1 MHASPLMRF
10 DPRRTRHGSRQPSAS
25 TPTQRRKVV
34 QMSRPGVPA
43 VGLVRTYRRSWL
55 RLDALAAVTVWAL
68 LVPQALAYAQL
79 AQVDAVVGLYA
90 AMGAA
95 VGYVLLGGV
104 RSMNVGPE
112 ATVALLTASVVAPL
126 AAGDP
131 VRHLALAG
139 ALALVAGG
147 WLILAG
153 IIGLGFVTRFLS
165 RPLLLGYVAGSA
177 LVMIVS
183 QLDSLIGV
191 KLEAEDD
198 TLAEL
203 AETIRRLGETD
214 LTTLVVGLGVI
225 GVVLLVRRID
235 RRLPAYLVAVVAAIA
250 VSAIADLADKG
261 VAVVGTIEPGLP
273 AMGLPAVGLADLASL
288 AGPALAIAL
297 LIYADSGVTGQVLG
311 RRGGYA
317 VDGNQEFLGLGA
329 ANIGAALTG
338 GFPVNGSQSRSF
350 TAADVGAKSQAM
362 NVGVLALVILTLL
375 LLTPLFAPLPKSAL
389 AGVIIVVAFG
399 LLDPLAFRELA
410 RVDRRE
416 VALALLTA
424 AIVVAVG
431 MVAGVLVTVVLSLF
445 LVAIRA
451 SQPRRTFLVRVPGTD
466 SFRGVE
472 SVAESSTAP
481 GLVIYRF
488 DAPLFFANAQLL
500 SDDVTAALAEGV
512 AAAPVRWVVLDAESI
527 GDVDS
532 TGAAVLADLA
542 DDLRNRGITFAL
554 ARLKA
559 PVAVYLARAGVME
572 KVGAERVY
580 VEVDDAVAAFEASD
594 IAVAP
599 AANSR

>member
-1 MHASPLMRF
+1 MSGAS
-10 DPRRTRHGSRQPSAS
+10 GG
-25 TPTQRRKVV
+25 
-34 QMSRPGVPA
+34 RPGIPGIQLA
-43 VGLVRTYRRSWL
+43 RTYQRSWL
-55 RLDALAAVTVWAL
+55 RPDLLAAVTVWAL

-79 AQVDAVVGLYA
+79 AKVDPVVGLYA

-131 VRHLALAG
+131 VRYLALAG
-139 ALALVAGG
+139 ALAIVAGG
-147 WLILAG
+147 WLVLAG

-177 LVMIVS
+177 IVMIVS
-183 QLDSLIGV
+183 QLDSLIGI
-191 KLEAEDD
+191 KLVAEDD

-203 AETIRRLGETD
+203 AETLRRLGETNM
-214 LTTLVVGLGVI
+214 TTLLVGLGVI
-225 GVVLLVRRID
+225 GIVLLMRRID
-235 RRLPAYLVAVVAAIA
+235 RRIPAYLVAVLAAIA
-250 VSAIADLADKG
+250 VSVIADLAAKG
-261 VAVVGTIEPGLP
+261 VAVVEAIEPGLP
-273 AMGLPAVGLADLASL
+273 ALGLPTVGLADLASL

-329 ANIGAALTG
+329 ANIGSALTG

-362 NVGVLALVILTLL
+362 NVGVLALVVLTLL
-375 LLTPLFAPLPKSAL
+375 FLTPLFAPLPKSAL

-399 LLDPLAFRELA
+399 LLEPAAFRDLS

-416 VALALLTA
+416 VVLALVAA

-451 SQPRRTFLVRVPGTD
+451 SQPRRTFLARVPGTD
-466 SFRGVE
+466 SFRSVD
-472 SVAESSTAP
+472 SVADGSAEP
-481 GLVIYRF
+481 GLVVYRF

-500 SDDVTAALAEGV
+500 ADDVLAAVADGV
-512 AAAPVRWVVLDAESI
+512 ASVPVRWVVIDAESI
-527 GDVDS
+527 GEVDS
-532 TGAAVLADLA
+532 TGAAMLGDLVN
-542 DDLRNRGITFAL
+542 DLRGRGITLAL

-559 PVAVYLARAGVME
+559 PVAAYLSRAGVME
-572 KVGAERVY
+572 DIGAERVY
-580 VEVDDAVAAFEASD
+580 LEVDDAVTAFHETAGGARS
-594 IAVAP
+594 AGHAGE
-599 AANSR
+599 

>member
-1 MHASPLMRF
+1 
-10 DPRRTRHGSRQPSAS
+10 
-25 TPTQRRKVV
+25 
-34 QMSRPGVPA
+34 MSRPGVPA

-131 VRHLALAG
+131 VRYLALAG

-177 LVMIVS
+177 IVMIVS

-191 KLEAEDD
+191 KLVAQDD

-235 RRLPAYLVAVVAAIA
+235 RRLPAYLVAVLAAIA
-250 VSAIADLADKG
+250 VSAIADLAEKG

-375 LLTPLFAPLPKSAL
+375 FLTPLFAPLPKSAL

-399 LLDPLAFRELA
+399 LMDPLAFRELA

-472 SVAESSTAP
+472 SVADGSTAP
-481 GLVIYRF
+481 GLMIYRF

-542 DDLRNRGITFAL
+542 DDLHERGITFAL
-554 ARLKA
+554 ARLKT
-559 PVAVYLARAGVME
+559 PVAAYLARAGVME

-580 VEVDDAVAAFEASD
+580 VEVDDAVAAFEASRGEG
-594 IAVAP
+594 
-599 AANSR
+599 AATTNPR

>member
-1 MHASPLMRF
+1 VERPTAS
-10 DPRRTRHGSRQPSAS
+10 AI
-25 TPTQRRKVV
+25 
-34 QMSRPGVPA
+34 PGIA
-43 VGLVRTYRRSWL
+43 LARTYERSWL
-55 RLDALAAVTVWAL
+55 RADALAAVTVWAL

-79 AQVDAVVGLYA
+79 AKVDPVVGLYA
-90 AMGAA
+90 AIGAA

-131 VRHLALAG
+131 ARYLALAG

-177 LVMIVS
+177 IVMIVS
-183 QLDSLIGV
+183 QVDSLIGV

-203 AETIRRLGETD
+203 AETIRRLSETD
-214 LTTLVVGLGVI
+214 ITTLLVGLGVI
-225 GVVLLVRRID
+225 GVALLVRRID
-235 RRLPAYLVAVVAAIA
+235 RRLPAYLVAVLAAIA
-250 VSAIADLADKG
+250 VSALADLAGRG

-273 AMGLPAVGLADLASL
+273 AMGLPAVGLADLAAL
-288 AGPALAIAL
+288 AGPALAMAL

-311 RRGGYA
+311 KRGGYA
-317 VDGNQEFLGLGA
+317 VDGNQEFVGLGA

-350 TAADVGAKSQAM
+350 TAADMGAKSQAM
-362 NVGVLALVILTLL
+362 NVGVLGLVILTLL
-375 LLTPLFAPLPKSAL
+375 FLTPLFAPLPKSAL

-399 LLDPLAFRELA
+399 LLEPAGFRELA

-416 VALALLTA
+416 LALALLTA

-431 MVAGVLVTVVLSLF
+431 MVAGVLVTVMLSLF

-451 SQPRRTFLVRVPGTD
+451 AQPRRTFLARVPGTD
-466 SFRGVE
+466 SFRGVD
-472 SVAESSTAP
+472 SVAEGSTEP

-488 DAPLFFANAQLL
+488 DGPIFFANAQLL
-500 SDDVTAALAEGV
+500 ADDIVAAVADGV
-512 AAAPVRWVVLDAESI
+512 APASVRWVVIDAEAV
-527 GDVDS
+527 GEVDS
-532 TGAAVLADLA
+532 TGAAMLADLV
-542 DDLRNRGITFAL
+542 DDLRARGIVLSL
-554 ARLKA
+554 ARVKA
-559 PVAVYLARAGVME
+559 PVAAYLSRAGVME
-572 KVGAERVY
+572 KVGAAGVY
-580 VEVDDAVAAFEASD
+580 LEVDDAVAAFQASRAETRPSGD
-594 IAVAP
+594 SAP
-599 AANSR
+599 RA

>member
-1 MHASPLMRF
+1 MRTAVAKLSGI
-10 DPRRTRHGSRQPSAS
+10 PVIRLALTYERGWLQP
-25 TPTQRRKVV
+25 
-34 QMSRPGVPA
+34 
-43 VGLVRTYRRSWL
+43 
-55 RLDALAAVTVWAL
+55 DALAAVTVWAL
-68 LVPQALAYAQL
+68 LVPQALAYSQL

-90 AMGAA
+90 ALGAA
-95 VGYVLLGGV
+95 VGYVLLGSV

-126 AAGDP
+126 AGGDTA
-131 VRHLALAG
+131 RY
-139 ALALVAGG
+139 LALVGGLAVIAGG
-147 WLILAG
+147 WMILAG

-165 RPLLLGYVAGSA
+165 RPLLMGYVAGSA
-177 LVMIVS
+177 IVMIVS

-191 KLEAEDD
+191 KLEAQDD

-203 AETIRRLGETD
+203 AETIRRLGETHI
-214 LTTLVVGLGVI
+214 TTLVVGLGVI
-225 GVVLLVRRID
+225 GVVLIVRRID
-235 RRLPAYLVAVVAAIA
+235 RRLPAYLIAVLAAIVVSVVA
-250 VSAIADLADKG
+250 DLEGKG
-261 VAVVGTIEPGLP
+261 VAVVGTIQ
-273 AMGLPAVGLADLASL
+273 AGLPAVRLPAVTLSDLASL

-311 RRGGYA
+311 KRGGYA

-329 ANIGAALTG
+329 ANIGSALTG

-362 NVGVLALVILTLL
+362 NVGVFALVVLTLL
-375 LLTPLFAPLPKSAL
+375 FLTPLFAPLPKSAL

-399 LLDPLAFRELA
+399 LLDPAAFRALA

-416 VALALLTA
+416 AGLALLAA

-451 SQPRRTFLVRVPGTD
+451 SQPRRTFLARVPGTD
-466 SFRGVE
+466 SFRGVD
-472 SVAESSTAP
+472 SVADGTVVP
-481 GLVIYRF
+481 GLVLYRF

-500 SDDVTAALAEGV
+500 ADDISAAV
-512 AAAPVRWVVLDAESI
+512 ADGAAPEPVRWVVIDAESI

-532 TGAAVLADLA
+532 TGAAVLADVA
-542 DDLRNRGITFAL
+542 EDLRQRGVTLAL

-559 PVAVYLARAGVME
+559 PVAAYLARAGVVD
-572 KVGAERVY
+572 KVGADRVY
-580 VEVDDAVAAFEASD
+580 LEVDDAVAAFEASRTEVPPD
-594 IAVAP
+594 ATQ
-599 AANSR
+599 R

>member
-1 MHASPLMRF
+1 MRTAAARLSGI
-10 DPRRTRHGSRQPSAS
+10 PVIRLA
-25 TPTQRRKVV
+25 
-34 QMSRPGVPA
+34 
-43 VGLVRTYRRSWL
+43 RTYERAWL
-55 RLDALAAVTVWAL
+55 QPDALAAVTVWAL

-90 AMGAA
+90 ALGAA
-95 VGYVLLGGV
+95 IGYVLLGGV

-131 VRHLALAG
+131 ARYLALVAT
-139 ALALVAGG
+139 LALVAGG

-177 LVMIVS
+177 IVMIVS

-191 KLEAEDD
+191 KLEAQDD

-203 AETIRRLGETD
+203 SETIRRLGETD

-235 RRLPAYLVAVVAAIA
+235 RRLPAYLVAVLAAIV
-250 VSAIADLADKG
+250 VSAVADLAGQG
-261 VAVVGTIEPGLP
+261 VAVVGEIEPGLP

-311 RRGGYA
+311 KRGGYA

-329 ANIGAALTG
+329 ANVGAALTG

-362 NVGVLALVILTLL
+362 NLGVLALVVLTLL
-375 LLTPLFAPLPKSAL
+375 FLTPLFAPLPKSAL

-399 LLDPLAFRELA
+399 LLEPAGFRDLA

-416 VALALLTA
+416 LWLALFTA

-431 MVAGVLVTVVLSLF
+431 MVAGVIGTVLISLF
-445 LVAIRA
+445 LLAVRA
-451 SQPRRTFLVRVPGTD
+451 AQPRRAFLARVPGTD
-466 SFRGVE
+466 SFRGMD
-472 SVAESSTAP
+472 SVADAMPAP

-488 DAPLFFANAQLL
+488 DAPLFFANAQLVA
-500 SDDVTAALAEGV
+500 DDVLAAIAEG
-512 AAAPVRWVVLDAESI
+512 AAPEPVRWVVLDAESI

-532 TGAAVLADLA
+532 TGVAVLADLA
-542 DDLRNRGITFAL
+542 DDLASRGITLAL
-554 ARLKA
+554 ARVKA
-559 PVAVYLARAGVME
+559 PVSAYLARAGVLE
-572 KVGAERVY
+572 KVGAEHVY
-580 VEVDDAVAAFEASD
+580 LEVDDAVAAFEAAD
-594 IAVAP
+594 AP
-599 AANSR
+599 QPASGDVVR